1 MGEDKP
7 DARLRSAMRAA
18 VGGAV
23 EATVGRAGHAARDFS
38 QATVRDYIDDLEP
51 YLIDETVPRIVEGVT
66 PLLVQQVVPE
76 VIDGVTEHLIDVTVP
91 AVLAGL
97 TPALVAELLPRILSD
112 LEPYLQQEL
121 APDLVD
127 ALMPKIQAELAPQV
141 VDALM
146 PKIQAELAPQV
157 VDALMPKIQSELAP
171 QVVDALMPKIQ
182 AEVVPAILD
191 EIVDDPRVRNLI
203 REQSQGLFL
212 DAIERLRTVAAKVD
226 DATENFGR
234 RIFRRPPR
242 PAASGPGPTLPEGRR
257 IIYAGAVSRSVAFV
271 LDISLVSF
279 SIGLGLNL
287 LLGLQQGFFENSTT
301 SLDGLASLVV
311 LFATPTY
318 FALCWWLAG
327 STVGD
332 FLMGLRICR
341 RNGERLGFL
350 ASWVRSWTLLLFLI
364 VWMVG
369 MLPTAFS
376 RDRRSWLDRVTRT
389 QARYVGRPLWKPLGS
404 GGVTGPAMTA
414 PTQPTA
420 DPARPGSGP

>member
-121 APDLVD
+121 AP
-127 ALMPKIQAELAPQV
+127 QV

-157 VDALMPKIQSELAP
+157 VDALMPKIQS
-171 QVVDALMPKIQ
+171 
-182 AEVVPAILD
+182 EVVPAILD

>member
-121 APDLVD
+121 APDL
-127 ALMPKIQAELAPQV
+127 
-141 VDALM
+141 
-146 PKIQAELAPQV
+146 
-157 VDALMPKIQSELAP
+157 
-171 QVVDALMPKIQ
+171 VDALMPKIQ

>member
-146 PKIQAELAPQV
+146 PKIQ
-157 VDALMPKIQSELAP
+157 S
-171 QVVDALMPKIQ
+171 
-182 AEVVPAILD
+182 EVVPAILD

-226 DATENFGR
+226 DTTENFGR

>member
-1 MGEDKP
+1 MGEDKS
-7 DARLRSAMRAA
+7 DARLRSAVRNA

-66 PLLVQQVVPE
+66 PLLVDQVVPE
-76 VIDGVTEHLIDVTVP
+76 IIDGVTEHLIEVTVP

-97 TPALVAELLPRILSD
+97 TPALVAELLPRILND
-112 LEPYLQQEL
+112 LEPYLQEQL
-121 APDLVD
+121 APELVD
-127 ALMPKIQAELAPQV
+127 ALMPKIQEELAPQL

-146 PKIQAELAPQV
+146 PKIQE
-157 VDALMPKIQSELAP
+157 ELAP

-191 EIVDDPRVRNLI
+191 EIVDDPRLRNLI

-212 DAIERLRTVAAKVD
+212 DALERLRNVVARVD
-226 DATENFGR
+226 DGAENFGR
-234 RIFRRPPR
+234 RLFGRAPRAAGVGNGEVGDGVAPPV
-242 PAASGPGPTLPEGRR
+242 GRR
-257 IIYAGAVSRSVAFV
+257 IIYAGAVSRSVAFM

-279 SIGLGLNL
+279 SISLGLNL
-287 LLGLQQGFFENSTT
+287 LLGLQQGFFDSSTT

-318 FALCWWLAG
+318 FALAWWLAG

-341 RNGERLGFL
+341 RNGARLGFV

-364 VWMVG
+364 VWIVG

-376 RDRRSWLDRVTRT
+376 TNRRSWLDRATRT
-389 QARYVGRPLWKPLGS
+389 QARYVGRPLWKSLASPPVAS
-404 GGVTGPAMTA
+404 PPVAGPAVSGR
-414 PTQPTA
+414 A
-420 DPARPGSGP
+420 D

>member
-127 ALMPKIQAELAPQV
+127 ALMPKIQA
-141 VDALM
+141 
-146 PKIQAELAPQV
+146 
-157 VDALMPKIQSELAP
+157 ELAP

>member
-76 VIDGVTEHLIDVTVP
+76 VIDGVTEHLIEVTVP

-112 LEPYLQQEL
+112 LEPYLQQ
-121 APDLVD
+121 
-127 ALMPKIQAELAPQV
+127 
-141 VDALM
+141 
-146 PKIQAELAPQV
+146 
-157 VDALMPKIQSELAP
+157 ELAP

-414 PTQPTA
+414 PTQPRA